1 LIDSEE
7 IIQRLNTHPWVPE
20 KKKTGILLIDLQ
32 EYFRGIINPILD
44 NLKRIINAARE
55 AGVPLFFTQHGHES
69 AEESGILGQWWP
81 DLIIKGSDDALFL
94 PELEVREDDTVIP
107 KTTYSAFHETDL
119 ETKLIEQEIEDVV
132 IGGVMTN
139 LCCETTARD
148 AFVRNYR
155 VFFLA
160 NGTSTASED
169 FHLATLKNISYGFAT
184 LISCSGLM
192 DIVKKW

>member
-7 IIQRLNTHPWVPE
+7 IIQSLNTHHWVPSKE
-20 KKKTGILLIDLQ
+20 KAAILLIDLQ

-44 NLKRIINAARE
+44 NLKRIINVARE
-55 AGVPLFFTQHGHES
+55 GGVLLFFTQHGHES
-69 AEESGILGQWWP
+69 VEESGMLGKWWP
-81 DLIIKGSDDALFL
+81 DLIIKGSDEAFFL

-107 KTTYSAFHETDL
+107 KATYSAFHGTKL
-119 ETKLIEQEIEDVV
+119 EAKLIELGIEDVV

-148 AFVRNYR
+148 AFVRDFR

-160 NGTSTASED
+160 DGTSTVNED
-169 FHLATLKNISYGFAT
+169 LHLASLKNISYGFAT
-184 LISCSGLM
+184 LLTCSRL
-192 DIVKKW
+192 IKSLKT